1 MISSELVANVVDDV
15 DDDDVDN
22 ERGDLHVLFVR
33 IRYFNKRNFPKSING
48 ISFASISSLH
58 LEHTLYTVFP
68 L

>member
-1 MISSELVANVVDDV
+1 MISSELVASVVDDV

-48 ISFASISSLH
+48 ISFAPIS
-58 LEHTLYTVFP
+58 
-68 L
+68 